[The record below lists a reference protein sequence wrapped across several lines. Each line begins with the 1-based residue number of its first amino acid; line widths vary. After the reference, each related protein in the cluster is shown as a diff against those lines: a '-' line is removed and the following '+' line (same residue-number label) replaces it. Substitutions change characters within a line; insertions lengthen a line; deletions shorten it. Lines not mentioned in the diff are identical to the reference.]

1 MGLLLE
7 PKRVTEWSDP
17 DVRPGVRQMM
27 DAIHSE
33 GKERG
38 AVQDFD
44 GVALIHAEVQIKEHR
59 SVQVAVAR
67 YCEKLGDR
75 GVVIVHNSGQEVTH
89 GHREECLEWL
99 NVLPNAS
106 DKGMLVVATTDHPR
120 LKARH
125 QHWRGRAVHLANA
138 NPASPLYGPQLQI
151 PATTAGHP

>member
-1 MGLLLE
+1 M
-7 PKRVTEWSDP
+7 RIVWCNCDFY
-17 DVRPGVRQMM
+17 VRWYETKMHFTFE
-27 DAIHSE
+27 DAFQ
-33 GKERG
+33 
-38 AVQDFD
+38 AWFD

-99 NVLPNAS
+99 NVLPNAT
-106 DKGMLVVATTDHPR
+106 DKGMSVVATTDHPR

-151 PATTAGHP
+151 PTTTARHP

>member
-1 MGLLLE
+1 MDTMG
-7 PKRVTEWSDP
+7 D
-17 DVRPGVRQMM
+17 
-27 DAIHSE
+27 
-33 GKERG
+33 
-38 AVQDFD
+38 AVQHLD
-44 GVALIHAEVQIKEHR
+44 GVAPIHAEVQIKEHR

-99 NVLPNAS
+99 NVLPNAT
-106 DKGMLVVATTDHPR
+106 DKGMSVVATTDHPR

-125 QHWRGRAVHLANA
+125 QHWRGRAVHSANA